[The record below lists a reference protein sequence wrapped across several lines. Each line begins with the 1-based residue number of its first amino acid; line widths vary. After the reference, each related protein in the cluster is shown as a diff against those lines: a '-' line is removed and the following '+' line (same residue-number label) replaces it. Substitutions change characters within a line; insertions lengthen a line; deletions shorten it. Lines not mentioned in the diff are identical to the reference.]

1 MFKSGVS
8 KRKFTYT
15 TVKNVK
21 KEEGIPVGQ
30 RMKFSSFS
38 SQERKQSK
46 KKTIFLLILLLMVT
60 AFIMYHG
67 FKTSGT
73 YDLKIDENEIERID
87 GE

>member
-1 MFKSGVS
+1 MFKNSF
-8 KRKFTYT
+8 KKKKFTYT
-15 TVKNVK
+15 TLKSVK
-21 KEEGIPVGQ
+21 KEDSIPVRQ

-46 KKTIFLLILLLMVT
+46 KKTIFLFILLFAVT

-67 FKTSGT
+67 IRTSGT
-73 YDLKIDENEIERID
+73 LDLKIDENEIERID

>member
-1 MFKSGVS
+1 MFKSGVN

-15 TVKNVK
+15 TAKNVK
-21 KEEGIPVGQ
+21 KEDGLPLRQ

-46 KKTIFLLILLLMVT
+46 KKTIFLLLLLLMVS

-73 YDLKIDENEIERID
+73 YDLKIEENDIERIN

>member
-1 MFKSGVS
+1 MFKTGTR

-21 KEEGIPVGQ
+21 REEGLPVRQ

-38 SQERKQSK
+38 SQERKQPK
-46 KKTIFLLILLLMVT
+46 KKTVFLLILLFLVT

-67 FKTSGT
+67 LKTSGT

>member
-1 MFKSGVS
+1 MFKTGTR

-15 TVKNVK
+15 TVKSLK
-21 KEEGIPVGQ
+21 KEEGLPVRQ

-38 SQERKQSK
+38 SQERKQPK
-46 KKTIFLLILLLMVT
+46 KKTVFLLILLFLVT

-67 FKTSGT
+67 LKTSGT

>member
-1 MFKSGVS
+1 MFKSGVN

-21 KEEGIPVGQ
+21 KEDALPVRQ

-46 KKTIFLLILLLMVT
+46 KKTVFLLILLLLVT

-73 YDLKIDENEIERID
+73 YDLKIDENDIERID

>member
-1 MFKSGVS
+1 MFISSTK

-15 TVKNVK
+15 TVKSIK
-21 KEEGIPVGQ
+21 KEEGIPVRE

-46 KKTIFLLILLLMVT
+46 KKTIFLLILLFIVT

-67 FKTSGT
+67 FRTSGT
-73 YDLKIDENEIERID
+73 PDLKIDENDIERID